1 MNANTPRLLAVS
13 LFLLTPLA
21 APSVMAAPVLAN
33 PGFESGSLSPWIY
46 SATGAAYSTANARTG
61 VGCVAFTGGNS
72 TVLQKVTGL
81 LPNTQYKLVGYGK
94 LGTPTTAWIGVN
106 SHGGPQIY
114 GTVTGTTY
122 QPTEVLFTTGGT
134 NTTAMIWMGN
144 GGAGT
149 AFGDDFSVTEVIVPV
164 SDPQNSQG
172 WVANPTFTD
181 EFNGSALDST
191 KWQPQMDTSYWV
203 GRAPSQF
210 DPQNVSVSGGLLH
223 LLMVHQNLVPNGNF
237 ESGDLTGWTTV
248 SGSPTIKSLYN
259 GGADAPSDWWYGVKL
274 DPGTAIE
281 QTITGLAPNTNYT
294 LAGKFKI
301 GTGTPVT
308 LTVKNHGAAATSV
321 SLNIT
326 DSDTYNT
333 STGALQW
340 VLRSLTFTTGPGATS
355 ATITVGNATTT
366 GTDYCDEISV
376 VPYYLAN
383 GFHLSPGRYLTASA
397 VQSKSRPVYGYYEAR
412 LKAANAASSSSFWF
426 QAPLENGQRG
436 VELDVCELVGNPLHI
451 NTQYPN
457 YDRLIPINT
466 HYFPSGGDINNPFK
480 YNTGTRVADAFHV
493 YGVDWQADK
502 IIFYF
507 DGAEIHRITQLQP
520 PLVPTANGQTQ
531 VQRLKWLLF
540 DTEIFSFYGIPTGSS
555 DFQVD
560 YIRAWTK

>member
-1 MNANTPRLLAVS
+1 MNAKTPRLVVS
-13 LFLLTPLA
+13 LLMLTPLA
-21 APSVMAAPVLAN
+21 VPALQAAPVLAN

-46 SATGAAYSTANARTG
+46 SVSGAVHNTTDARTG
-61 VGCVAFTGGNS
+61 IGCVAFTGGNS

-94 LGTPTTAWIGVN
+94 IGTPTTAWIGVN
-106 SHGGPQIY
+106 SHGGAQIY

-134 NTTAMIWMGN
+134 NTSAIVWMGN
-144 GGAGT
+144 GGSGT
-149 AFGDDFSVTEVIVPV
+149 AYGDDFSVSQVIVPL
-164 SDPQNSQG
+164 SDPQNTNG
-172 WVANPTFTD
+172 WVINSTFTD
-181 EFNGSALDST
+181 EFNGTALDT
-191 KWQPQMDTSYWV
+191 VKWKPQMDTTYWL

-210 DPQNVSVSGGLLH
+210 DPNNVSVSGGLLH
-223 LLMVHQNLVPNGNF
+223 LLMVHHNLIPNGNF
-237 ESGDLTGWTTV
+237 EAGNLSNWTTV
-248 SGSPTIKSLYN
+248 SGNPTIKSLYN

-274 DPGTAIE
+274 DPGTTIE
-281 QTITGLAPNTNYT
+281 QTITGLTPNTSYT

-308 LTVKNHGAAATSV
+308 LTVKNQGAAAKSV
-321 SLNIT
+321 SLNIA
-326 DSDTYNT
+326 DSDAYNA

-340 VLRSLTFTTGPGATS
+340 VLRSLTFTTGPSATS
-355 ATITVGNATTT
+355 ATISVSNASST
-366 GTDYCDEISV
+366 GVDYCDEISV

-383 GFHLSPGRYLTASA
+383 GFRLSPGRYLTASA
-397 VQSKSRPVYGYYEAR
+397 LQSNNRPVYGYYEAR
-412 LKAANAASSSSFWF
+412 MKAANAASSSSFWF
-426 QAPLENGQRG
+426 QAPAENGQRG
-436 VELDVCELVGNPLHI
+436 VELDVCELVGNPLHV
-451 NTQYPN
+451 NTQFPN
-457 YDRLIPINT
+457 YERLIPMNT
-466 HYFPSGGDINNPFK
+466 HYFPSGGDIKNPAK
-480 YNTGTRVADAFHV
+480 HDTGVRVADDFHV
-493 YGVDWQADK
+493 YGVDWQADQ

-520 PLVPTANGQTQ
+520 PLVPTADGQTQ